1 MFCFYEWQAAT
12 RAGDGDFQVDKQ
24 MTAPETVS
32 ILVVDDEIPLM
43 TSLLKLLTH
52 KGYRVDSASNGEQAL
67 ERLQQA
73 PVDVLILDLKMPGM
87 DGLETLKRIKRLGL
101 PHITLILTGHGS
113 IESALEAIRLGAYD
127 YLTKPCDIED
137 LLTKIQDAL
146 KRKSK

>member
-1 MFCFYEWQAAT
+1 
-12 RAGDGDFQVDKQ
+12 
-24 MTAPETVS
+24 MTAPDTVS

-113 IESALEAIRLGAYD
+113 IETALEAIRLGAYD